1 METPDTPNA
10 IELSMAVMAT
20 TAQAVHVDVNML
32 AVRQKLDVKAVLT
45 YLHTSPTLS
54 IRHSHAERG
63 SRAPDAGHTP
73 AAHMCGAYVSS
84 TAFRRYPL

>member
-10 IELSMAVMAT
+10 IELSMRMAVMAT

-45 YLHTSPTLS
+45 YSRPSPGEGAVGTETRAS
-54 IRHSHAERG
+54 DRAGG
-63 SRAPDAGHTP
+63 SGGMA
-73 AAHMCGAYVSS
+73 
-84 TAFRRYPL
+84 